1 MHNIEHREHIGEAY
15 PIKWRNVWRTLLGEI
30 GKKHL
35 KGKTKPH
42 YGHKSFNSFPLRSPT
57 LNGKETRHI

>member
-1 MHNIEHREHIGEAY
+1 MENFIG
-15 PIKWRNVWRTLLGEI
+15 TI
-30 GKKHL
+30 GQKHL
-35 KGKTKPH
+35 KGKTKPL